1 MNEFLRRILFLPP
14 QRSTVAADI
23 DALHYA
29 VIIATMIGATGVALV
44 GGYFLVR
51 YRRRSKHEEGRPNPG
66 ATIQTGLKTEAAAI
80 LLLASLFLGFWYFG
94 YRQFIRLTVPPQ
106 DAVDVYVM
114 GKKWMWKFAYPH
126 GQATIS
132 QLYVPAGRPVRL
144 IMTSRD
150 VIHSFFVPDF
160 RIKHDVLPGRYTTVW
175 FEATEPGKYQILC
188 TEYCGTQHSMMRG
201 EVVALGPADY
211 ERWVEGGAMPPP
223 EEPVAE
229 LPGLMDLA
237 GTAPPFDFDLAL
249 GRQTLARRGQQ
260 AASEHGC
267 LRCHTLDGTRHIGPT
282 WAGLYGAAVEL
293 DSGRIVRV
301 DEAYI
306 TESMMDPMAAIHRG
320 FSPVMPSYLGR
331 IPPAETAAI
340 VELIRALR
348 DVEPAPGA
356 LEDGIESFGQVGEG
370 ERQAP

>member
-1 MNEFLRRILFLPP
+1 MNELLRRILFLPP

-29 VIIATMIGATGVALV
+29 VIIATMIGATGVALAA
-44 GGYFLVR
+44 GYFLIR
-51 YRRRSKHEEGRPNPG
+51 YRRRSRQEGRANPTANIPSG
-66 ATIQTGLKTEAAAI
+66 IKTEVGAI
-80 LLLASLFLGFWYFG
+80 ALLATLFLAFWYVG
-94 YRQFIRLTVPPQ
+94 YRQFIRLTVPPE

-114 GKKWMWKFAYPH
+114 GKRWMWKFAYPS

-132 QLYVPAGRPVRL
+132 QLYVPAGKPVRL

-160 RIKHDVLPGRYTTVW
+160 RIKHDVVPGRYTTVW
-175 FEATEPGKYQILC
+175 FEATEPGTYQILC
-188 TEYCGTQHSMMRG
+188 TEYCGTEHSMMRG

-211 ERWVEGGAMPPP
+211 ERWLEGGPVPPP

-229 LPGLMDLA
+229 LPGELDLA
-237 GTAPPFDFDLAL
+237 GVAPPLDFDLAL
-249 GRQTLARRGQQ
+249 GRQGLARRGQQ
-260 AASEHGC
+260 AAAEHGC

-282 WAGLYGAAVEL
+282 WAGLYGAAIEL
-293 DSGRIVRV
+293 ESGQVRRV
-301 DEAYI
+301 DDAYL

-331 IPPAETAAI
+331 LPPAETAAI
-340 VELIRALR
+340 VELIRSLR
-348 DVEPAPGA
+348 DAEPAPGA
-356 LEDGIESFGQVGEG
+356 LEDGIEDFSQGG
-370 ERQAP
+370 QAP